1 MLSRVTRLF
10 PLWAVLISVVAYF
23 SPATFTGIAPHVTTL
38 LTIIMFAMGVTL
50 SFADFRRVFTRPAPV
65 IAGIGLHY
73 LVMPLAAW
81 AIAKLLRMPPDL
93 TAGMVLV
100 GSVASGTASN
110 VMIYLAR
117 GDVALSVTI
126 SALST
131 LVGVF
136 ATPLLTRLY
145 VDASIAVDVH
155 GMLMS
160 ILQIVALPIVAGLI
174 INQLFNKTV
183 RAIEPALPII
193 SMIAILLIISA
204 VVAGTQKS
212 IASVGLLVML
222 GVILHNGIGLLGGY
236 CGGRLLGFD
245 EAVCRTLAIEVGMQ
259 NSGLAATLG
268 KLYFTPIAAL
278 PGALFSVWH
287 NLSGSLLAG
296 YWAGRPPRARHMS
309 LKRWSW
315 RKVRGWK
322 VEFDLGAMRVHG
334 PLLFSTTLAAIP
346 SPPHRSTARAHARAN
361 FPRHKR
367 VCIRGQLGNGVSA
380 NKGRR
385 SSSAEHPCLRI
396 AFSTYISG

>member
-1 MLSRVTRLF
+1 MLARVTRLF
-10 PLWAVLISVVAYF
+10 PLWAVLVSLAAYF
-23 SPATFTGIAPHVTTL
+23 SPASVTPIAPHVTTL
-38 LTIIMFAMGVTL
+38 LTIIMLAMGVTL
-50 SFADFRRVFTRPAPV
+50 SVADFQRVFTRPAPV
-65 IAGIGLHY
+65 VAGIVLHY

-81 AIAKLLRMPPDL
+81 AIAKALRMPPDL

-145 VDASIAVDVH
+145 VDASIVVDVR
-155 GMLMS
+155 GMLLS
-160 ILQIVALPIVAGLI
+160 ILQIVAVPIAVGLA
-174 INQLFNKTV
+174 INHLFNRVV
-183 RAIEPALPII
+183 RAIEPALPLI
-193 SMIAILLIISA
+193 SMVAILLIIAA
-204 VVAGTQKS
+204 VVGGTQKS
-212 IASVGLLVML
+212 IASVGLVVML
-222 GVILHNGIGLLGGY
+222 GVVLHNGIGLLGGY
-236 CGGRLLGFD
+236 WGGRLLGFD

-296 YWAGRPPRARHMS
+296 YWAGRPAKGSTHSAQAGVQS
-309 LKRWSW
+309 LDSG
-315 RKVRGWK
+315 RG
-322 VEFDLGAMRVHG
+322 
-334 PLLFSTTLAAIP
+334 
-346 SPPHRSTARAHARAN
+346 
-361 FPRHKR
+361 
-367 VCIRGQLGNGVSA
+367 
-380 NKGRR
+380 
-385 SSSAEHPCLRI
+385 
-396 AFSTYISG
+396 

>member
-1 MLSRVTRLF
+1 MLARVTRLF
-10 PLWAVLISVVAYF
+10 PLWAVLISLAAYF
-23 SPATFTGIAPHVTTL
+23 SPASFSPVAPHVTAL
-38 LTIIMFAMGVTL
+38 LTLIMLSMGVTL
-50 SFADFRRVFTRPAPV
+50 SISDFRRVFTRPAPV
-65 IAGIGLHY
+65 IAGIVLHY

-81 AIAKLLRMPPDL
+81 ALAKVLRMPPDL

-174 INQLFNKTV
+174 VNHLLRRAVN
-183 RAIEPALPII
+183 AIEPYLPLV
-193 SMIAILLIISA
+193 SMVSILLIIAA
-204 VVAGTQKS
+204 VVAGTRNS
-212 IASVGLLVML
+212 IASVGLVVMV
-222 GVILHNGIGLLGGY
+222 GVVLHNAIGLLGGY
-236 CGGRLLGFD
+236 WGGRLLGFD

-296 YWAGRPPRARHMS
+296 YWAGRPAR
-309 LKRWSW
+309 
-315 RKVRGWK
+315 
-322 VEFDLGAMRVHG
+322 GATRD
-334 PLLFSTTLAAIP
+334 
-346 SPPHRSTARAHARAN
+346 
-361 FPRHKR
+361 
-367 VCIRGQLGNGVSA
+367 
-380 NKGRR
+380 
-385 SSSAEHPCLRI
+385 
-396 AFSTYISG
+396 